1 MQTNIIWT
9 GLQYHSIEHC
19 SWTNSANGNEIV
31 SAIVGYY
38 ENKIYKVE
46 YNIET
51 NVNWETKSVTIRIKI
66 DDAADTII
74 LKKQDEKWIL
84 NGVPADEYNGI
95 YDIDISLTPFTNT
108 LPVRRLKL
116 TGHEEQVITVIYFDI
131 LDRQIKPLK
140 QIYTRL
146 TAHNYKYEN
155 YDKSFTANI
164 QTGEDGLVKDYPT
177 LFEMSAKQKAGAET
191 PGAPSDL
198 HETDQADT

>member
-31 SAIVGYY
+31 STIVGYY

-51 NVNWETKSVTIRIKI
+51 NVNWETKSATIRMKI
-66 DDAADTII
+66 DDAADTIT
-74 LKKQDEKWIL
+74 LKKNDGKWFL
-84 NGVPADEYNGI
+84 NGAPADGFNDI

-155 YDKSFTANI
+155 DDKSFTANI
-164 QTGEDGLVKDYPT
+164 QTDEDGLVKDYPT
-177 LFEMSAKQKAGAET
+177 LFKMSAK
-191 PGAPSDL
+191 SL
-198 HETDQADT
+198 LSC